1 MKLQH
6 RLVFVLV
13 LVLVLCGGQI
23 AGAKPRPSQCDPNVE
38 KNYNYAGNDLVINGS
53 STGVQAKSIA
63 DCCQICQS
71 LADAKPKGCSFYTY
85 RHSLSMCHPKFS
97 NAGRTSSSGATSG
110 SRTPPPPPPPP
121 PPPYKGDQPNILFLI
136 DESTDGRV
144 YNPDPDNTSVRRYA
158 TTILALAQ
166 MKSWCSVVCC
176 RFFFENK
183 YIYI

>member
-1 MKLQH
+1 MVLGPLNMKLQH
-6 RLVFVLV
+6 RLVCVLV

-110 SRTPPPPPPPP
+110 SCTPTPPP
-121 PPPYKGDQPNILFLI
+121 ILTRDVATLLDHRFHVQKL
-136 DESTDGRV
+136 TNAFV
-144 YNPDPDNTSVRRYA
+144 VPRYSQV
-158 TTILALAQ
+158 IH
-166 MKSWCSVVCC
+166 
-176 RFFFENK
+176 
-183 YIYI
+183 